1 MHGIDPLEIGN
12 EGKVVFGVV
21 KEKAED
27 LLKELKNHPL
37 GKNASIIG
45 EATKKFNNVV
55 LQTVVG
61 GKRNLHKPIGDP
73 VPRIC

>member
-1 MHGIDPLEIGN
+1 MLGIDPLEIGN

-27 LLKELKNHPL
+27 VLKEIKKHPI
-37 GKNASIIG
+37 GKNAAIIG
-45 EATKKFNNVV
+45 EATNQIKGVV
-55 LQTVVG
+55 LETTVG